1 MNFRQYITRWF
12 RDKWEALKKWLLAK
26 FVKDTLDELYKIA
39 TKRTAQAIFALLIGL
54 LLLTVGPNT
63 VHTVR
68 RWINPELPMKDRQ
81 ISGELT
87 DELTS
92 LPIPRA
98 SVGLAG
104 KRDPVVT
111 TDDEGQFVLP
121 FKAHEDS
128 SSIELFF
135 EKEGYEPYIKRHPIP
150 LDKALG
156 DTLQQFTLK
165 PAKANF

>member
-1 MNFRQYITRWF
+1 MNLRQYIARWF
-12 RDKWEALKKWLLAK
+12 REKWEALKKWLLVK
-26 FVKDTLDELYKIA
+26 FFKDTSEELYKIT
-39 TKRTAQAIFALLIGL
+39 TKRTAQAIFLILLSL
-54 LLLTVGPNT
+54 LVLTIGPNT
-63 VHTVR
+63 IHTFKS
-68 RWINPELPMKDRQ
+68 WFQPQLPMKDRQ

-92 LPIPRA
+92 RPIPGA

-135 EKEGYEPYIKRHPIP
+135 EKDGYEPYIKRHPIP

>member
-1 MNFRQYITRWF
+1 MRFLRYIADFFQRQWT
-12 RDKWEALKKWLLAK
+12 ALSSVLNQLYW
-26 FVKDTLDELYKIA
+26 DTSEEVYKA
-39 TKRTAQAIFALLIGL
+39 TTKRLANAIIFIFLGL
-54 LLLTVGPNT
+54 LVLSIGPN
-63 VHTVR
+63 VAREVES
-68 RWINPELPMKDRQ
+68 WFQPQLPMKDRQ

-111 TDDEGQFVLP
+111 TDGEGQFVLP

-165 PAKANF
+165 PEKANF